1 MASIYSEKSA
11 KEKTQLIEMIIYG
24 CITNKINKS
33 EIKDISTKELNKEL
47 SERKILVKSLPGYGN
62 KELKKKKKL
71 NLNNFI

>member
-11 KEKTQLIEMIIYG
+11 KKKTQLIEMIIYG

-47 SERKILVKSLPGYGN
+47 SERKI
-62 KELKKKKKL
+62 
-71 NLNNFI
+71 

>member
-1 MASIYSEKSA
+1 MASINSEKSA

-62 KELKKKKKL
+62 KGLKKKKKK
-71 NLNNFI
+71 IKPE